1 MRINSSVEYLMN
13 LPINRF
19 MELVEDIIEID
30 RERGEDGS

>member
-13 LPINRF
+13 LPIGRF